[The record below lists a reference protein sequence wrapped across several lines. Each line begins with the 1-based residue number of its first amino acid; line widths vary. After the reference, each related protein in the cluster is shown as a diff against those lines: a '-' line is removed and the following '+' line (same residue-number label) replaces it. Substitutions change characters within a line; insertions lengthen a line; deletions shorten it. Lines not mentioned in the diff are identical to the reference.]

1 VRALFAA
8 ALCVVAAA
16 ASAKGNLACFE
27 EPGTRATTCIDENAV
42 VVNGDTRSSPIYS
55 GGPKGVRKTPYMFV
69 TNCARGVST
78 LQDEDGVNFAGGFSS
93 STKAARALSR
103 WTCEA
108 KKPRKDPK
116 LRQF

>member
-1 VRALFAA
+1 
-8 ALCVVAAA
+8 
-16 ASAKGNLACFE
+16 
-27 EPGTRATTCIDENAV
+27 
-42 VVNGDTRSSPIYS
+42 
-55 GGPKGVRKTPYMFV
+55 MFV